1 MKKLFVLIILINC
14 FSTIAQEDSKNVL
27 TIITTA
33 NLTDDDKKKFNTEF
47 LQEFNKNRQL
57 KKRFDVKNIY
67 FLYATSKLPI
77 KMIDERSIQS
87 MNNVINEKFENEKEF
102 KDALNYEYIE
112 KYRDLCKIY
121 YSSGNL
127 DLGKEGFDNMKD
139 VFRWIKKN
147 KKNNISL
154 IWNNGYENYK
164 YSKEFIQ
171 KELQKGFSS
180 KYKPIITKPFQE
192 NDVLRPYDNGYE
204 IEFENVDLFNHYL
217 IRIFKNPTPDEYP
230 EKKLLIFDDC
240 IKKLSKDSKELID
253 HKKDNSY
260 ALYKDFDNKLI
271 FWISEEFIATKCEEN
286 QSGEIKPVDQ
296 TCDCK
301 WHCLYGHQFDLVIK
315 GCVDGIEDKDIP
327 FSIIEN
333 FEFQCN
339 KSKINN

>member
-1 MKKLFVLIILINC
+1 MKKLFLLIILLNC
-14 FSTIAQEDSKNVL
+14 ISTKAQKDSKNVL
-27 TIITTA
+27 QIITTA
-33 NLTDDDKKKFNTEF
+33 NLTDYDKTKFNTEF
-47 LQEFNKNRQL
+47 LQQFNKNRQL
-57 KKRFDVKNIY
+57 KARFEIKNIY
-67 FLYATSKLPI
+67 FLSATSKLPI
-77 KMIDERSIQS
+77 KMIDELSIQS
-87 MNNVINEKFENEKEF
+87 MDNVMNEKFENEKEF
-102 KDALNYEYIE
+102 KDALKSEFIDNQKDI
-112 KYRDLCKIY
+112 CKIY
-121 YSSGNL
+121 YSSGSL

-139 VFRWIKKN
+139 VFRWIKNN

-180 KYKPIITKPFQE
+180 KYKPAITKPFQE

-217 IRIFKNPTPDEYP
+217 IRIFKNPTPDEYS
-230 EKKLLIFDDC
+230 EKQLLIFEGC
-240 IKKLSKDSKELID
+240 LKKLSKDSQELKNQ
-253 HKKDNSY
+253 KKDNSY

-271 FWISEEFIATKCEEN
+271 FWISDDFLAAKCEEN
-286 QSGEIKPVDQ
+286 QSGVITPVDP

-301 WHCLYGHQFDLVIK
+301 FHCLYGHQFDLVIK

-327 FSIIEN
+327 FSIIKN

-339 KSKINN
+339 KSKKNK